1 MNLEKLTVRSQEALQ
16 QAQQGAARSG
26 HAEISPDHLLL
37 ALLNQE
43 GGLAPVL
50 LQRIGVDVG
59 RLRSH
64 LGELLE
70 ARPHVQGGSAPHID
84 DRLRHV
90 LEKAE
95 AKADEFHDDFVS
107 VEHLLLALV
116 EGGGSATAILR
127 ESGATAGKI
136 LEALRAIRG
145 SHRVTS
151 QNPEDTFESIEK
163 YARNL
168 TDLAR

>member
-1 MNLEKLTVRSQEALQ
+1 QG
-16 QAQQGAARSG
+16 AQQSAANSG
-26 HAEISPDHLLL
+26 HPEISPDHLLL

-59 RLRSH
+59 RLRSR

-70 ARPHVQGGSAPHID
+70 ASPHVQGGSAPHID

-90 LEKAE
+90 LETAE
-95 AKADEFHDDFVS
+95 AKAKEFHDDFVS
-107 VEHLLLALV
+107 VEHLLLALI
-116 EGGGSATAILR
+116 EGRGGPADLLR
-127 ESGATAGKI
+127 QAGASPGKL

-145 SHRVTS
+145 SQRVTTQDPEPTS
-151 QNPEDTFESIEK
+151 QRVAKDATNPH
-163 YARNL
+163 
-168 TDLAR
+168 